1 MADNEKYYYIKL
13 KDNYFDQDNIKVLE
27 SMKNGHIYSLII
39 IKMYLKASKTAGQL
53 MMTQRIPY
61 DPSNVDT
68 LASVLGH
75 DVDHVKEA
83 IRLGVQ
89 LDLIKII
96 DGKEIWMTEIQN
108 MIGQSST
115 EADRVRLYRK
125 KLDAKA
131 LPESKDVQMY
141 DKCTPEIEKEIEKEI
156 EREKEIDTRDKIPYD
171 EIIAYLNDKCGTRY
185 KATKSTKELI
195 HARIEE
201 GFTKDDCFTV
211 IDNKVKTWK
220 GTEWE
225 RYLRPST
232 LFNASKFQGYLNEK
246 EFSKQQGNEISKELQ
261 AKGVFRIENGK
272 YFTERGTEFDPFED
286 LGECPF

>member
-13 KDNYFDQDNIKVLE
+13 KDSYFEQDNIKVLE

-39 IKMYLKASKTAGQL
+39 IKLYLKASKTDGQL

-61 DPSNVDT
+61 DPNNVNI
-68 LASVLGH
+68 LANVIGH

-96 DGKEIWMTEIQN
+96 DGREIWMTEIQN

-125 KLDAKA
+125 ELDAKA

-141 DKCTPEIEKEIEKEI
+141 DKSTP
-156 EREKEIDTRDKIPYD
+156 EREKERDKETEKDIDTRDKIPYD
-171 EIIAYLNDKCGTRY
+171 EIIVYLNEKTSSRY
-185 KATKSTKELI
+185 RSTESTKKLI
-195 HARIEE
+195 HARMEE
-201 GFTKDDCFTV
+201 GFTKEDFFTV

-225 RYLRPST
+225 KFLRPET
-232 LFNASKFQGYLNEK
+232 LFCASKFQGYLNEK
-246 EFSKQQGNEISKELQ
+246 PVEKKHAGSKE
-261 AKGVFRIENGK
+261 GYSVDMSK
-272 YFTERGTEFDPFED
+272 YETI
-286 LGECPF
+286 

>member
-13 KDNYFDQDNIKVLE
+13 KDSYFDQDNIKVLE

-39 IKMYLKASKTAGQL
+39 IKLYLKASKTDGQL

-61 DPSNVDT
+61 DPNNVGI
-68 LASVLGH
+68 LANVIGH

-108 MIGQSST
+108 MIGKSST
-115 EADRVRLYRK
+115 EADRIRLYRK
-125 KLDAKA
+125 KLDEKL
-131 LPESKDVQMY
+131 LPESTDVQMY
-141 DKCTPEIEKEIEKEI
+141 DKCTPEIEKEREIKKEL
-156 EREKEIDTRDKIPYD
+156 KIDTYTEVCT
-171 EIIAYLNDKCGTRY
+171 EIIAYLNEKCSSRY
-185 KATKSTKELI
+185 RATDSTKKLI
-195 HARIEE
+195 RARLEE
-201 GFTKDDCFTV
+201 GFTKEDFFTV
-211 IDNKVKTWK
+211 IDNKVKSWK

-225 RYLRPST
+225 KYLRPST

-246 EFSKQQGNEISKELQ
+246 PVGKKHAGSKE
-261 AKGVFRIENGK
+261 GYSVDITK
-272 YFTERGTEFDPFED
+272 YDTI
-286 LGECPF
+286 

>member
-13 KDNYFDQDNIKVLE
+13 KDSYFEQDNIKVLE

-39 IKMYLKASKTAGQL
+39 IKLYLKASKTDGQL

-61 DPSNVDT
+61 DPNNVSI
-68 LASVLGH
+68 LANVIGH

-108 MIGQSST
+108 MIGKSST
-115 EADRVRLYRK
+115 EADRIRLYRK
-125 KLDAKA
+125 KLDEKL
-131 LPESKDVQMY
+131 LPESTDVQMY
-141 DKCTPEIEKEIEKEI
+141 DKCTPEIEKEREIKKEL
-156 EREKEIDTRDKIPYD
+156 KIDTYSEVSE
-171 EIIAYLNDKCGTRY
+171 EIISYLNEKTSSRF
-185 KATKSTKELI
+185 KATKAHKGFI
-195 HARIEE
+195 QARLKE
-201 GFTKDDCFTV
+201 GFTKEDFFTV

-225 RYLRPST
+225 KYLRPST

-246 EFSKQQGNEISKELQ
+246 GFSKIQGNDVSPELQ

-272 YFTERGTEFDPFED
+272 YFTERGTEFDPFKVTD
-286 LGECPF
+286 NGCPF

>member
-13 KDNYFDQDNIKVLE
+13 KDSYFDQDNIKVLE
-27 SMKNGHIYSLII
+27 SMKNGHLYSLII
-39 IKMYLKASKTAGQL
+39 IKLYLKASKTDGQL

-115 EADRVRLYRK
+115 EADRIRLYRK

-141 DKCTPEIEKEIEKEI
+141 DKSTPEIEKEIELEI
-156 EREKEIDTRDKIPYD
+156 EPKRESRFCKPTVLEVSEYCKERGNNVNPSAFVAFYDSKGWMIGKNKMKDWRGAVRTWEQRDKKP
-171 EIIAYLNDKCGTRY
+171 NR
-185 KATKSTKELI
+185 
-195 HARIEE
+195 
-201 GFTKDDCFTV
+201 V
-211 IDNKVKTWK
+211 
-220 GTEWE
+220 
-225 RYLRPST
+225 
-232 LFNASKFQGYLNEK
+232 
-246 EFSKQQGNEISKELQ
+246 QGNDVSPELQ

-272 YFTERGTEFDPFED
+272 YFTERGTEFDPFEVTD
-286 LGECPF
+286 NGCPF

>member
-13 KDNYFDQDNIKVLE
+13 KDNYFDQDNIRVLE
-27 SMKNGHIYSLII
+27 SMKNGHTYSLII

-96 DGKEIWMTEIQN
+96 DGREIWMTEIQN

-125 KLDAKA
+125 ELDAKA

-141 DKCTPEIEKEIEKEI
+141 DKCTPELEKEREIKKEI
-156 EREKEIDTRDKIPYD
+156 KIDTYTEVCT
-171 EIIAYLNDKCGTRY
+171 EIIAYLNEKTSSKY
-185 KATKSTKELI
+185 KPTKTHNEFI
-195 HARIEE
+195 HARLKE
-201 GFTKDDCFTV
+201 GFTKEDFFTV
-211 IDNKVKTWK
+211 IDKKTKDWK

-225 RYLRPST
+225 KYLRPST

-246 EFSKQQGNEISKELQ
+246 GFSKQQGNEISKELQ
-261 AKGVFRIENGK
+261 AKGVYRIENGK
-272 YFTERGTEFDPFED
+272 YYTERGTEFDPFKEKGD
-286 LGECPF
+286 VPF

>member
-13 KDNYFDQDNIKVLE
+13 KDNYFEQDNIKVLE

-39 IKMYLKASKTAGQL
+39 IKLYLKASKTDGQL

-61 DPSNVDT
+61 DPNNVGV
-68 LASVLGH
+68 LASVIGH

-83 IRLGVQ
+83 IRLGIE

-108 MIGQSST
+108 MIGKSST
-115 EADRVRLYRK
+115 EADRIRLYRK
-125 KLDAKA
+125 KLDEKL
-131 LPESKDVQMY
+131 LPESTDVQMY
-141 DKCTPEIEKEIEKEI
+141 DKSTPEI
-156 EREKEIDTRDKIPYD
+156 EREKEKEIKKDIYSGVYA
-171 EIIAYLNDKCGTRY
+171 EIISYLNERTSSRY
-185 KATKSTKELI
+185 RNTESTKKLI
-195 HARIEE
+195 RARLEE
-201 GFTKDDCFTV
+201 GFTKEDFFTV
-211 IDNKVKTWK
+211 IDNKVRSWK

-225 RYLRPST
+225 KYLRPET
-232 LFNASKFQGYLNEK
+232 LFCASKFQGYLNEK
-246 EFSKQQGNEISKELQ
+246 GFSKQQGNEVPKELQ

-272 YFTERGTEFDPFED
+272 YFTEHGTEFDPFED

>member
-13 KDNYFDQDNIKVLE
+13 KDNYFEQDNIKVLE

-39 IKMYLKASKTAGQL
+39 IKMYLKASKTDGQL
-53 MMTQRIPY
+53 MMTQRLPY
-61 DPSNVDT
+61 DPSNVDI

-125 KLDAKA
+125 KLDEKL
-131 LPESKDVQMY
+131 LPESTDVQMY
-141 DKCTPEIEKEIEKEI
+141 DKSTPEIERELEIEKKI
-156 EREKEIDTRDKIPYD
+156 EKK
-171 EIIAYLNDKCGTRY
+171 
-185 KATKSTKELI
+185 KELENSCGEVSSETI
-195 HARIEE
+195 SASPVFISLPKIGSPSQPNATHNVTEEDIKEYENVYPGIDVRLELKKMKLWLDSNPANKKKNVKSFIAR
-201 GFTKDDCFTV
+201 
-211 IDNKVKTWK
+211 W
-220 GTEWE
+220 
-225 RYLRPST
+225 L
-232 LFNASKFQGYLNEK
+232 
-246 EFSKQQGNEISKELQ
+246 
-261 AKGVFRIENGK
+261 AKSQDRSRGDSNGK
-272 YFTERGTEFDPFED
+272 HAKTASMRPDFSVIGNVG
-286 LGECPF
+286 GEEKTF

>member
-13 KDNYFDQDNIKVLE
+13 KDSYFDQDNIKVLE

-39 IKMYLKASKTAGQL
+39 IKLYLKASKTDGQL

-61 DPSNVDT
+61 DPNNVSI
-68 LASVLGH
+68 LANVIGH

-83 IRLGVQ
+83 IRLGVE

-96 DGKEIWMTEIQN
+96 DGREIWMTEIQN

-156 EREKEIDTRDKIPYD
+156 EIKKENTCGEVSSETISASPVFISLPKIGSPSQPNATHNVTEDDIKRYED
-171 EIIAYLNDKCGTRY
+171 VYPGVDVRSELKKMNLWLDSNPANKKKNVKAFIARWL
-185 KATKSTKELI
+185 AKSQDRVRGEFNGK
-195 HARIEE
+195 HA
-201 GFTKDDCFTV
+201 G
-211 IDNKVKTWK
+211 
-220 GTEWE
+220 
-225 RYLRPST
+225 
-232 LFNASKFQGYLNEK
+232 
-246 EFSKQQGNEISKELQ
+246 SKESS
-261 AKGVFRIENGK
+261 KVDVSK
-272 YFTERGTEFDPFED
+272 YDTI
-286 LGECPF
+286 

>member
-13 KDNYFDQDNIKVLE
+13 KDNYFEQDNIKVLE
-27 SMKNGHIYSLII
+27 SMKNGHTYSLII

-61 DPSNVDT
+61 DPSNVDI

-115 EADRVRLYRK
+115 EADRIRLYRN

-131 LPESKDVQMY
+131 LPENTDVQMY
-141 DKCTPEIEKEIEKEI
+141 DKSTPEL
-156 EREKEIDTRDKIPYD
+156 EREKEKEIKKDIYSGVYT
-171 EIIAYLNDKCGTRY
+171 EIIAYLNEKTASRY
-185 KATKSTKELI
+185 KPTKSTKEFI

-201 GFTKDDCFTV
+201 GFTKDDFITV
-211 IDNKVKTWK
+211 IDNKVASWK

-225 RYLRPST
+225 KYLRPQT
-232 LFNASKFQGYLNEK
+232 LFNATKFQGYLNEK
-246 EFSKQQGNEISKELQ
+246 GFSKQQGNDISKELQ